1 MLFRSSELT
10 YELDITDLPDI
21 TRDKK
26 TSSFDQLRTGDEV
39 VITIRY
45 NEVERIS
52 ATPQTADMT
61 GTIDRI
67 VQTRTGIEME
77 VQLPNGETNTYTVGE
92 GVSVSQ
98 NNASSN
104 IYALK
109 PGHTV
114 AMVTNGDEV
123 ISIEI
128 TGTISSAST
137 LTGTVL
143 LTGTSGT
150 ARTMTVQVT
159 DTLGKVSLVN
169 VDVKN
174 ANLMDLSGKA
184 LSLTSGFKAGDLVI
198 AYGSYDGATFVATI
212 VIKQS

>member
-1 MLFRSSELT
+1 M
-10 YELDITDLPDI
+10 
-21 TRDKK
+21 
-26 TSSFDQLRTGDEV
+26 
-39 VITIRY
+39 
-45 NEVERIS
+45 
-52 ATPQTADMT
+52 
-61 GTIDRI
+61 
-67 VQTRTGIEME
+67 
-77 VQLPNGETNTYTVGE
+77 
-92 GVSVSQ
+92 SQ

-159 DTLGKVSLVN
+159 DTLGSAGGSFCRKGAKRLETERKICYN
-169 VDVKN
+169 VGHRDIPV
-174 ANLMDLSGKA
+174 L
-184 LSLTSGFKAGDLVI
+184 
-198 AYGSYDGATFVATI
+198 FVF
-212 VIKQS
+212 